1 MGKYKIKYN
10 YQTGDSFHTETC
22 EEVLEFEWEDLD
34 IAKEGL
40 KRINEHYKWYE
51 SKNSYS
57 FNKDEVSKPEW
68 HNVNTD
74 HVSNEYYLMN
84 IRMDNG
90 NEVQFWP
97 PWVGY
102 FESLHWAEIII
113 EDDPDMRIEV
123 GY

>member
-22 EEVLEFEWEDLD
+22 EEVLEFDWEDLD

-40 KRINEHYKWYE
+40 KRINEHYKWYS

-57 FNKDEVSKPEW
+57 FNKNEVSKPEW

-74 HVSNEYYLMN
+74 LVSQEHYLMN

-90 NEVQFWP
+90 KEVQFWP
-97 PWVGY
+97 PWCGY
-102 FESLHWAEIII
+102 FETLYGAEIII
-113 EDDPDMRIEV
+113 EDSDMKIEF
-123 GY
+123 